1 MHGNVALQVGDADY
15 VRIEHAVGTEQRDL
29 GVVGTILAEY
39 VDRQQHYVRVKLFHA
54 PPNQTKAAEGLV
66 AGKRVARC
74 GLHVFHVA
82 AKNGGKKP
90 GQELRERTDQILLM
104 T

>member
-1 MHGNVALQVGDADY
+1 MNGNVALQVGDADY

-66 AGKRVARC
+66 AGESVTGR

-82 AKNGGKKP
+82 AENGGKEP
-90 GQELRERTDQILLM
+90 GQELCDRADQI
-104 T
+104 